1 MRNLSRRAARGLTA
15 VSISESLLLSFTE
28 IGITSEK
35 DVRCLLAD
43 VAHHTR
49 GSAGRFARD

>member
-28 IGITSEK
+28 LGIISEK
-35 DVRCLLAD
+35 DVRRLLED